1 MFVEIPLRNTW
12 IKSRPAFPV
21 GYFEVTSESGLSCET
36 CPLDRVLRR
45 KWCFEA
51 INRAFAEFRPDTV
64 MHLAAISHAAN
75 CLKAFDDGQR

>member
-1 MFVEIPLRNTW
+1 MCVENLLRNTW
-12 IKSRPAFPV
+12 IN
-21 GYFEVTSESGLSCET
+21 FEVSSESDLSCKT
-36 CPLDRVLRR
+36 CPLDLVLRR

-51 INRAFAEFRPDTV
+51 ISRAFAEFRPDTV